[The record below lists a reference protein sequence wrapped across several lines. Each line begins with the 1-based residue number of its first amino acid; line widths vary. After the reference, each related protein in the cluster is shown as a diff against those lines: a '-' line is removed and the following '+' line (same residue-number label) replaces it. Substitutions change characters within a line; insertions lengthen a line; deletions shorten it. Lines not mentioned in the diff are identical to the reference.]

1 VLRPGDALYLPRGWL
16 HAADALG
23 DVSVHLTVCIH
34 SVTRYALLE
43 ALVALADEEPELRTS
58 LPLGVDVADPDAIGA
73 DLAAT
78 VEALAGWLGKAD
90 PAQVADRLR
99 RRVWTQTRPEP
110 IGPLAQAA
118 AARSV
123 TGTTAVRVRAGLRHR
138 LRPADGES
146 VVLELPDR
154 TLTLPAATADALR
167 ALLSGQ
173 VRSAGQLPGLDPAD
187 GHTLVAR
194 LLRESIVVP
203 AEA

>member
-1 VLRPGDALYLPRGWL
+1 
-16 HAADALG
+16 
-23 DVSVHLTVCIH
+23 
-34 SVTRYALLE
+34 
-43 ALVALADEEPELRTS
+43 
-58 LPLGVDVADPDAIGA
+58 

-123 TGTTAVRVRAGLRHR
+123 TGATAVRVRAGLRHR
-138 LRPADGES
+138 LR
-146 VVLELPDR
+146 
-154 TLTLPAATADALR
+154 TADALR

-187 GHTLVAR
+187 GRTLVAR